1 MANRAIP
8 LRNAQTASR
17 KAGHGQNGKSNVRHV
32 NGPRVNGQVQH
43 GKPKVP
49 GAQFVARDQILPFDK
64 LTFGLIDQ
72 YDRGVRIFS
81 VEFQRRKVREP
92 Q

>member
-1 MANRAIP
+1 MDQMGRVTSDTS
-8 LRNAQTASR
+8 TALASTD
-17 KAGHGQNGKSNVRHV
+17 QI
-32 NGPRVNGQVQH
+32 QH

-49 GAQFVARDQILPFDK
+49 GAEFVARDQILPFDK